1 MQHCCVSAGNNM
13 TFSETLTGKR
23 LTLRQTHPTLEMAEA
38 IFNAVDSCREHLRPF
53 CPWEKNDDS
62 VESVM
67 NYLKTK
73 EPHVEAGDR
82 VEYGIFISET
92 GQYIGNIQVFNIS
105 KTNRSGEFGYWLAES
120 ATGNGYMKEAVLIL
134 EKACFQELGLHRI
147 QITCDAL
154 NEASAKVIRACG
166 YTYEGTLREDMY
178 DEYRDKMRDTLM
190 FSKLKWEYKEA

>member
-1 MQHCCVSAGNNM
+1 M
-13 TFSETLTGKR
+13 TFKETLTGPR
-23 LTLRQTHPTLEMAEA
+23 LILRQTHPTSEMAKA
-38 IFNAVDSCREHLRPF
+38 IFKAVDSCRKHLRPF

-73 EPHVEAGDR
+73 EEKTGAGER
-82 VEYGIFISET
+82 VEYGIYITET

-105 KTNRSGEFGYWLAES
+105 KTNRCGEFGYWLTKD
-120 ATGNGYMKEAVLIL
+120 ATGKGYMKEAVQIL
-134 EKACFQELGLHRI
+134 EKYCFESLNFHRI

-154 NEASAKVIRACG
+154 NEASVKVIRACG

-178 DEYRDKMRDTLM
+178 DEYRNTMRNTLM
-190 FSKLKWEYKEA
+190 FSKLRQEYEKQ